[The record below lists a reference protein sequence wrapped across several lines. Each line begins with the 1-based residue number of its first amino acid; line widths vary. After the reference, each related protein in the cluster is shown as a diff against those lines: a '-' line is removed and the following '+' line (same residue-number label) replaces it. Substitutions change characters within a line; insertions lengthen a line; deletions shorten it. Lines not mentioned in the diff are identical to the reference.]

1 MFGAFR
7 PCEVN
12 EGDTVVVEL
21 KHDLVLG
28 YGFGDDRPLL
38 ARQLVYGWQ
47 LTQEFPGEDIC
58 LGATVAEILEVLGE
72 LVRGEPLHEEIV
84 QASAVRLTQ
93 VGHADLPLPW
103 RAVGPRMMG
112 LGRPDCRPPGG
123 MIVLLL
129 WLGCSGAR
137 VLSAAR
143 CARRSCLRGWEWR
156 RLMRKRVL
164 SSTQDAADAAVDW
177 LYLEPLVEV
186 EITSEDPAWPVES
199 ALLPGGGPGWRAAG
213 AGSQTIRLVFDA
225 PQSLHR
231 IRLEFRETKTERTQ
245 EYVIRWSADGGQ
257 EFREVIRQRWNFSPG
272 GSTHQVEDHAVDLPG
287 VTVLELDI
295 TPDIGGGS
303 APASLHKLRLA

>member
-1 MFGAFR
+1 MRRWCFLGQTRWWSTRRAASKPEVMGWACSSPSPGSSAHTVWPTCGDGPTSAAARGLGNTTVDNETSRNKRLVAMISGDDPVAMASPSSVVDVLKCDCQPAGPSGGPVGLTRAWATTTANPSLMSIQANRRDSRVADARSCRRPGPLLRVQRPVLVPVTGECLKLALARNDCGQGIGRLFGAFR

-112 LGRPDCRPPGG
+112 LG
-123 MIVLLL
+123 
-129 WLGCSGAR
+129 
-137 VLSAAR
+137 
-143 CARRSCLRGWEWR
+143 
-156 RLMRKRVL
+156 
-164 SSTQDAADAAVDW
+164 
-177 LYLEPLVEV
+177 
-186 EITSEDPAWPVES
+186 
-199 ALLPGGGPGWRAAG
+199 
-213 AGSQTIRLVFDA
+213 
-225 PQSLHR
+225 
-231 IRLEFRETKTERTQ
+231 
-245 EYVIRWSADGGQ
+245 
-257 EFREVIRQRWNFSPG
+257 
-272 GSTHQVEDHAVDLPG
+272 
-287 VTVLELDI
+287 
-295 TPDIGGGS
+295 
-303 APASLHKLRLA
+303 